1 MVVKTKHSVAFN
13 GELLIPASKS
23 QAQRAIALALLNK
36 GVTTIHGLGFCD
48 DEKAALG
55 IVKSAGAEVNIERDT
70 ATIYSKGF
78 APNSPLHVEVGESGL
93 SSRMFTPILA
103 NSKHPVKI
111 SGEGS
116 LLSRP
121 MDFFYTVLP
130 EVGVR
135 ISGKN
140 KALPFTIVGPLQA
153 KSIAVSGEAS
163 SQYITGL
170 VYGFLGTPNAAGK
183 VITIHNLKSRPY
195 FELSLAVLAH
205 FGCKLDFGNDKL
217 VFPANYQLQGN
228 HAITIEGDW
237 SSASFFIVAA
247 AINGEL
253 TLHNLYSNSKQADK
267 AILAAVTDF
276 GAVVKEN
283 SDNIVVTTKDKKAF
297 QFDATDCPDL
307 FPPLAVLAAF
317 AEGESK
323 IKGLHRLK
331 HKESDRG
338 EGIKTTF
345 ATLGIKVELDYAND
359 VMRIAGQQAMQG
371 GEVSSLNDHRM
382 AMALTLIGVLS
393 GKAVTVTQA
402 EAVNKSFPSYYE
414 QLQEIAVKAITIR

>member
-1 MVVKTKHSVAFN
+1 LVVKSINSAAFN
-13 GELLIPASKS
+13 GELRIPASKS

-36 GVTTIHGLGFCD
+36 GGTTIHGLGFCD
-48 DEKAALG
+48 DEKVALG
-55 IVKSAGAEVNIERDT
+55 IVKSVGADVRIEHDT
-70 ATIYSKGF
+70 ATIHSEGF
-78 APNSPLHVEVGESGL
+78 APTSPLQVEVGESGL

-103 NSKHPVKI
+103 NSKHPVEI
-111 SGEGS
+111 SGKGS

-121 MDFFYTVLP
+121 MDFFYMVLP
-130 EVGVR
+130 ELGVR

-140 KALPFTIVGPLQA
+140 KALPFTIEGPLQA
-153 KSIAVSGEAS
+153 KSISVSGEAS

-170 VYGFLGTPNAAGK
+170 VYGFLGSPNAAGK

-195 FELSLAVLAH
+195 FELSIAVLEH
-205 FGCKLDFGNDKL
+205 FGCKLAFNNDNL

-228 HAITIEGDW
+228 HTITIEGDW

-253 TLHNLYSNSKQADK
+253 TLQNLYTASKQADK
-267 AILAAVTDF
+267 AILAAVADF
-276 GAVVKEN
+276 GAGVTEHT
-283 SDNIVVTTKDKKAF
+283 DNIVVTTKEKKAF
-297 QFDATDCPDL
+297 RFDATDCPDL

-317 AEGESK
+317 AEGESE

-338 EGIKTTF
+338 EGIKSSF
-345 ATLGIKVELDYAND
+345 AALGIKVELDYEND
-359 VMRIAGQQAMQG
+359 IMRIAGQQAMQS

-393 GKAVTVTQA
+393 GKEVTVTQA
-402 EAVNKSFPSYYE
+402 EAVNKSFPSFYE
-414 QLQEIAVKAITIR
+414 QLKEITVRAITIT